1 MKELELKCER
11 MSWLFI
17 GRKRKVRVRKKNVNP
32 TAEIAEQRHG
42 GLKISCRFSQSI
54 GWGMIT
60 LVEESGVLEGYG
72 SLLFFYRL

>member
-1 MKELELKCER
+1 MKELEFECER

-42 GLKISCRFSQSI
+42 GLKIS
-54 GWGMIT
+54 
-60 LVEESGVLEGYG
+60 
-72 SLLFFYRL
+72 